1 MAIARRLKWF
11 MDVHGTRYEV
21 LSHRHSS
28 SSRESATKASI
39 PPDQLAKPVLLED
52 KHGYLLAV
60 LPATQRISMA
70 SLEEQTHRKL
80 ELATEDELEQIFFDC
95 ERGAIPPVG
104 PAYGIPTV
112 IDESLLR
119 VEDIYLEGGDHEE
132 LVHLKAA
139 SFADLLAGS
148 RHCSFAS

>member
-1 MAIARRLKWF
+1 MAIAKRLKWF
-11 MDVHGTRYEV
+11 MDVHGTRYEI
-21 LSHRHSS
+21 LTHPHSS
-28 SSRESATKASI
+28 SSRESAFKAKI
-39 PPDQLAKPVLLED
+39 PASQLAKPVLLED
-52 KHGYLLAV
+52 RHGYLLAV

-70 SLEEQTHRKL
+70 SLEKATHRKL
-80 ELATEDELEQIFFDC
+80 ELASEDELEEIFFDC

-112 IDESLLR
+112 IDESLLQ
-119 VEDIYLEGGDHEE
+119 VQEIYLEGGDHEE
-132 LVHLKAA
+132 LVHLDAV